1 MKHISFFAIAMAATT
16 IATTSFAAGS
26 DSTQPPVKTETT
38 QLCKDGQVFD
48 DKTQK
53 CLDVEGAAL
62 TDDQIY
68 TAARELAYDG
78 QYDNALHVLAA
89 AENQNDPR
97 ILNYKGFANRK
108 AGRVAEG
115 MKYYQAALT
124 IDPDYILA
132 RSYMGQALI
141 ADGKTDAARAQL
153 AEIAARGGA
162 DTWAYASLEQALA
175 GNATDW

>member
-1 MKHISFFAIAMAATT
+1 MKYTTFFAAAMAATS
-16 IATTSFAAGS
+16 IATFSFAAGS
-26 DSTQPPVKTETT
+26 DSTEPPVKTETT
-38 QLCKDGQVFD
+38 QVCKDGQVFD
-48 DKTQK
+48 EKAQK

-78 QYDNALHVLAA
+78 QYDNALRVLAA

-115 MKYYQAALT
+115 MEYYQAALK

-141 ADGKTDAARAQL
+141 ADGNVEAARAQL
-153 AEIAARGGA
+153 TEIAARGGEE
-162 DTWAYASLEQALA
+162 TWAYAALEQALA